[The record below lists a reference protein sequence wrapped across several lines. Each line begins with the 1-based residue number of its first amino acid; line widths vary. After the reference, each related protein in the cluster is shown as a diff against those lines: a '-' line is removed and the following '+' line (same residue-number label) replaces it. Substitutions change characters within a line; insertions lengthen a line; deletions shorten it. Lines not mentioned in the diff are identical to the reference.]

1 VTRPIPEAVVTPTAS
16 SDAASYRGRLRWTL
30 AVLRTAR
37 PRQWPKNLLVFAAPL
52 AGLSLGRRDG
62 LGYALVA
69 AVAFCAASVA
79 VYMVNDVVDA
89 DRDRRHPVKRRRP
102 IAAGELPKSHAL
114 AVAAVC
120 IAGAVSAG
128 FAIGTPLLSAI
139 VGGYVASSML
149 YSLVLKHIPVIE
161 LLFVASGFVLRA
173 LGGAAATRVP
183 PSGWFLLVCSLGA
196 LLVATAKR
204 YTEMAVLGPDA
215 VRHRPS
221 MRWYRPDALRLAQ
234 RLIAIA
240 MIISYLLWA
249 VGDHRGWIRG
259 WHLVSVLPLAG
270 TLVRFDYLTAKATPR
285 PVEDLLARDTTM
297 VLLELVW
304 LLTFVAGLW
313 ELVR

>member
-1 VTRPIPEAVVTPTAS
+1 VTRPLPEAVVSPAAS
-16 SDAASYRGRLRWTL
+16 SDAAPYPGWIRWSI

-52 AGLSLGRRDG
+52 AGASLGRRDG

-69 AVAFCAASVA
+69 AAAFCAASVA

-102 IAAGELPKSHAL
+102 IAAGELPKSHAV

-120 IAGAVSAG
+120 IVVALSAG
-128 FAIGTPLLSAI
+128 LAIRTPLLSAI

-149 YSLVLKHIPVIE
+149 YSLVLKHIPVVE
-161 LLFVASGFVLRA
+161 LVFVASGFVLRA

-215 VRHRPS
+215 IRHRPS
-221 MRWYRPDALRLAQ
+221 MRWYRPGALRLAQ
-234 RLIAIA
+234 RITAFA
-240 MIISYLLWA
+240 MIITYLLWA
-249 VGDHRGWIRG
+249 VGEHRGWIRG
-259 WHLVSVLPLAG
+259 WHIASAVPLAG
-270 TLVRFDYLTAKATPR
+270 TLARFDYLTAQATPR
-285 PVEDLLARDTTM
+285 PVEDLLARDTPM
-297 VLLELVW
+297 VLLELIW
-304 LLTFVAGLW
+304 LLMFVGGLW

>member
-1 VTRPIPEAVVTPTAS
+1 MTRPLPEVVVSPAAS
-16 SDAASYRGRLRWTL
+16 SDTAPYPGWIRWPF

-52 AGLSLGRRDG
+52 AGASLGRRDG
-62 LGYALVA
+62 LAYALVA
-69 AVAFCAASVA
+69 AAAFCAASVA

-102 IAAGELPKSHAL
+102 IAAGELPKSHAV
-114 AVAAVC
+114 AVAGVC
-120 IAGAVSAG
+120 IVAALSAG
-128 FAIGTPLLSAI
+128 FAIRTPLLSAI

-161 LLFVASGFVLRA
+161 LVFVASGFVLRA

-221 MRWYRPDALRLAQ
+221 MRWYRPAALRLAQ
-234 RLIAIA
+234 RVTAFA
-240 MIISYLLWA
+240 MIITYLLWA
-249 VGDHRGWIRG
+249 VGEHRGWIRG
-259 WHLVSVLPLAG
+259 WHLASVVPLAG
-270 TLVRFDYLTAKATPR
+270 TLARFDYLTAQATPR
-285 PVEDLLARDTTM
+285 PVEDLLARDMPM
-297 VLLELVW
+297 VLLELIW

>member
-1 VTRPIPEAVVTPTAS
+1 MTRPLPEVVVSPAAP
-16 SDAASYRGRLRWTL
+16 SDAAPYPGWIRWPL

-52 AGLSLGRRDG
+52 AGASLGRRDG
-62 LGYALVA
+62 LAYALVA

-102 IAAGELPKSHAL
+102 IAAGELPKSHAV
-114 AVAAVC
+114 AVAGVC
-120 IAGAVSAG
+120 IVAALSAG
-128 FAIGTPLLSAI
+128 FAIRTPLLSAI
-139 VGGYVASSML
+139 VGGYIASSML

-161 LLFVASGFVLRA
+161 LVFVASGFVLRA

-215 VRHRPS
+215 IRHRPS
-221 MRWYRPDALRLAQ
+221 MRWYRPAALRLAQ
-234 RLIAIA
+234 RITAFA
-240 MIISYLLWA
+240 MIITYLLWA
-249 VGDHRGWIRG
+249 VGEHRGWIRG
-259 WHLVSVLPLAG
+259 WHLASVVPLAG
-270 TLVRFDYLTAKATPR
+270 TLVRFDYLTAQATPR
-285 PVEDLLARDTTM
+285 PVEDLLARDAPM
-297 VLLELVW
+297 VLLELIW

-313 ELVR
+313 ELV

>member
-1 VTRPIPEAVVTPTAS
+1 VTRPLPEAVAS
-16 SDAASYRGRLRWTL
+16 AAAPSDAAPYPGWIRWPL

-52 AGLSLGRRDG
+52 AGASLGRRDG
-62 LGYALVA
+62 LAYALVA

-102 IAAGELPKSHAL
+102 VAAGELAKAQAL

-120 IAGAVSAG
+120 VIGALSAG
-128 FAIGTPLLSAI
+128 FAIRTPLLSAI
-139 VGGYVASSML
+139 IGGYAASSLL

-161 LLFVASGFVLRA
+161 LIFVASGFVLRA
-173 LGGAAATRVP
+173 LGGAAATHVP

-204 YTEMAVLGPDA
+204 YTEMAVLGSDA

-221 MRWYRPDALRLAQ
+221 MRWYRPAALRLAQ
-234 RLIAIA
+234 RITAIA
-240 MIISYLLWA
+240 MITAYVLWA
-249 VGDHRGWIRG
+249 LGEHRGWIRA
-259 WHLVSVLPLAG
+259 WHLASALPLAA
-270 TLVRFDYLTAKATPR
+270 TLIRFDHLTARATPK
-285 PVEDLLARDTTM
+285 PVEDLLARDTPM
-297 VLLELVW
+297 VLLEIVW
-304 LLTFVAGLW
+304 LLTFVTGLW
-313 ELVR
+313 ELVQ